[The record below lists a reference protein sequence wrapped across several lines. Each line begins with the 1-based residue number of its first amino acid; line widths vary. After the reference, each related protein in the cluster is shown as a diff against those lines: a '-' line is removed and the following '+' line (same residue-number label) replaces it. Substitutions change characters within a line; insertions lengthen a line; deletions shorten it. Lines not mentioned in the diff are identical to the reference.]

1 MFFVSLMKIRFEL
14 KISFT
19 LFSTQFYLV
28 VFCTVGATSEMVY
41 KFCRRVTIWKG
52 GGVENLTRFIELAQK
67 YSTFFP
73 DSWGKGQF
81 KKKSWNR
88 DIFIDKLIPK
98 ENSCFDFAFKND
110 DLHNLNIV
118 VFTLWLD
125 VFLEEVLSFEIKRN
139 GYFVS
144 KSFLAYCEKKC
155 SSGRETLY
163 SISGM

>member
-1 MFFVSLMKIRFEL
+1 MHSKKKNRIFSTSFQLWKMIMKIRILRSLTRLFMIFVSLMKIRFEL

-41 KFCRRVTIWKG
+41 KFCPRVTIWKG
-52 GGVENLTRFIELAQK
+52 GGLRIWRFIELAQK

-73 DSWGKGQF
+73 DSWRKGQF

-125 VFLEEVLSFEIKRN
+125 VFWRKFWVLR
-139 GYFVS
+139 
-144 KSFLAYCEKKC
+144 
-155 SSGRETLY
+155 
-163 SISGM
+163 